1 VAKASRIRRWPEES
15 RLELDPAKDPFSRE
29 SIEHLVSRYG
39 SPLFLIDAERVRAQ
53 YRKLSAALPGVGLY
67 YAIKSLPHPAVVAAL
82 RDIGG
87 SFDLATNG
95 EVELVRRL
103 HVEPERCIH
112 THPIKRDGDIR
123 TALAY
128 GVKYFVV
135 DNEDEVRKFAKFR
148 TRAEIIIR
156 VAFRSDAVCDL
167 SRKFGCDPETVP
179 ELVTLAS
186 DLHIRVAGLS
196 FHAGSQAAGPQM
208 HVRAIEV
215 CRELILAERARG
227 HDLSIL
233 DIGGGFPTNYRPS
246 APEAGSVAPEPSE
259 VPAGGAGS
267 AADAA
272 VTAGVAGAAGVMPGA
287 ALAAGASSGAAPVPG
302 IEIFG
307 GPIRKALRKLPPDVR
322 VIAEPGR
329 YISAPS
335 AVVVSSVMGLARR
348 DGRWWYYL
356 DDGLYGSYSGQMFD
370 HAEYPLEAL
379 VADGPRFPS
388 VLAGPTCDSID
399 VIRENIELPKLK
411 QGDLVVGRVMGAYT
425 WASAS
430 EFNFF
435 PRTTVLALD
444 RGRLMREGE

>member
-1 VAKASRIRRWPEES
+1 VAKASRSRRWPEES
-15 RLELDPAKDPFSRE
+15 KLELDPKEDPFARE
-29 SIEHLVSRYG
+29 AIERLVSRYG

-53 YRKLSAALPGVGLY
+53 FRKLSAALPGVGLY
-67 YAIKSLPHPAVVAAL
+67 YAIKSLPHPAVVATL
-82 RDIGG
+82 RDAGAC
-87 SFDLATNG
+87 FDLATNG

-103 HVEPERCIH
+103 GVEPGRCIH

-135 DNEDEVRKFAKFR
+135 DNEDELRKFTKFR
-148 TRAEIIIR
+148 TRAELIIR

-167 SRKFGCDPETVP
+167 SRKFGCDPESVA
-179 ELVTLAS
+179 ELVALAS
-186 DLHIRVAGLS
+186 ELRIKVAGLS

-215 CRELILAERARG
+215 CREIILAARARG

-233 DIGGGFPTNYRPS
+233 DVGGGFPTSYRAG
-246 APEAGSVAPEPSE
+246 APEAGAVAP
-259 VPAGGAGS
+259 
-267 AADAA
+267 AASGTAA
-272 VTAGVAGAAGVMPGA
+272 APPGT
-287 ALAAGASSGAAPVPG
+287 APVPG
-302 IEIFG
+302 IEIFCA
-307 GPIRKALRKLPPDVR
+307 PIREALRKLDPGVR

-335 AVVVSSVMGLARR
+335 AVVVSSVMGRAQR

-370 HAEYPLEAL
+370 HAQYPLEAL

-444 RGRLMREGE
+444 RGRLVREGE